1 MGGKM
6 FTRGQTRIQG
16 VVGNIAGQIRFM
28 NLQNILKLVLLGLIV
43 WLTYETIETVAKPLR
58 FEKERDR
65 RYAAVIERLKQ
76 IRTAQVTYRENNGE
90 FADTWEKLLQFTKN
104 GKMKITKVIGNPDD
118 SADIRRGIRYET
130 LLISVADSLFKNYPI
145 DSLPYVPYADTARF
159 ILRAGKVK
167 KSNLELN
174 VFEAEDSAPF
184 DTRKV
189 LRVGS
194 MVDANL
200 SGNWE

>member
-1 MGGKM
+1 
-6 FTRGQTRIQG
+6 
-16 VVGNIAGQIRFM
+16 M
-28 NLQNILKLVLLGLIV
+28 NLQNLFKIVLLGLIV
-43 WLTYETIETVAKPLR
+43 WLTYETIETIAKPLR
-58 FEKERDR
+58 FDKERDY
-65 RYAAVIERLKQ
+65 RYGFVIERLKM
-76 IRTAQVTYRENNGE
+76 IRTAQVAYRENNGE
-90 FADTWEKLLQFTKN
+90 FADTWEKLINFTKS

-118 SADIRRGIRYET
+118 SVDIRKGIRYET
-130 LLISVADSLFKNYPI
+130 ILISVADSLFKNYPI
-145 DSLPYVPYADTARF
+145 DSLCYVPFADTAKF
-159 ILRAGKVK
+159 TLRAGKVK

-174 VFEAEDSAPF
+174 VFEVEDSAPF

>member
-1 MGGKM
+1 
-6 FTRGQTRIQG
+6 
-16 VVGNIAGQIRFM
+16 
-28 NLQNILKLVLLGLIV
+28 LH
-43 WLTYETIETVAKPLR
+43 
-58 FEKERDR
+58 
-65 RYAAVIERLKQ
+65 
-76 IRTAQVTYRENNGE
+76 
-90 FADTWEKLLQFTKN
+90 
-104 GKMKITKVIGNPDD
+104 
-118 SADIRRGIRYET
+118 
-130 LLISVADSLFKNYPI
+130 
-145 DSLPYVPYADTARF
+145 YVPYADTARF

>member
-1 MGGKM
+1 
-6 FTRGQTRIQG
+6 
-16 VVGNIAGQIRFM
+16 
-28 NLQNILKLVLLGLIV
+28 
-43 WLTYETIETVAKPLR
+43 
-58 FEKERDR
+58 
-65 RYAAVIERLKQ
+65 
-76 IRTAQVTYRENNGE
+76 
-90 FADTWEKLLQFTKN
+90 
-104 GKMKITKVIGNPDD
+104 MKITKVIGNPDD

-130 LLISVADSLFKNYPI
+130 ILISVADSLFKNYPI

-174 VFEAEDSAPF
+174 VFEVEDSAPF

>member
-1 MGGKM
+1 MYNCELIADM
-6 FTRGQTRIQG
+6 
-16 VVGNIAGQIRFM
+16 NI
-28 NLQNILKLVLLGLIV
+28 QNILKIILLGLMA
-43 WLTYETIETVAKPLR
+43 WLTYETIETIAKPLR
-58 FEKERDR
+58 FDKERDY
-65 RYAAVIERLKQ
+65 RYGFVINRLKM
-76 IRTAQVTYRENNGE
+76 IRTAQVAYRENNGE
-90 FADTWEKLLQFTKN
+90 FADTWEKLIAYTKN

-118 SADIRRGIRYET
+118 SADIRKGIRYET
-130 LLISVADSLFKNYPI
+130 ILISVADSLFKNYPI
-145 DSLPYVPYADTARF
+145 DSLCYVPFADTAKF

-174 VFEAEDSAPF
+174 VFEVEDSAPF